1 MTIEEL
7 LGILD
12 ELAPRTEQLGW
23 DNSGLLIG
31 HRDREVRKIY
41 LAVDATEEVI
51 RHAREFGADVL
62 LTHHP
67 LIFTKL
73 SRVSD
78 EDFVGR
84 RVLELAEA
92 GIALIAMHTNFDIHG
107 MREAIDTKLGLHAT
121 GMVGDEAG
129 PGDALAG
136 SAGTCDA
143 LAGSAGTC
151 DALTGSTG
159 TCDALAG
166 SAGTCDASVGS
177 AGACGTSADSTGT
190 CGVEVLDDEDRI
202 GSIAELRKAVR
213 LDDYAKFV
221 RDAFGLEGVRVFGD
235 GTTSIRRVA
244 VCGGSGKSEI
254 ETAIRKGADLLVT
267 GDIDHH
273 SGLDALEQGLCI
285 IDAGHYGL
293 EHVFMDYMR
302 AYLKENAPGIASEM
316 EPMKEAFRIV

>member
-136 SAGTCDA
+136 SAGA
-143 LAGSAGTC
+143 
-151 DALTGSTG
+151 
-159 TCDALAG
+159 
-166 SAGTCDASVGS
+166 CDASVGS
-177 AGACGTSADSTGT
+177 AGA

>member
-31 HRDREVRKIY
+31 HRNREVRKIY

-121 GMVGDEAG
+121 GMVGDDAG
-129 PGDALAG
+129 PGDASVG
-136 SAGTCDA
+136 SAGAC
-143 LAGSAGTC
+143 GT
-151 DALTGSTG
+151 LTGSTG

-166 SAGTCDASVGS
+166 SAGA
-177 AGACGTSADSTGT
+177 

-316 EPMKEAFRIV
+316 EPLKEAFRIV

>member
-129 PGDALAG
+129 PGDAL
-136 SAGTCDA
+136 
-143 LAGSAGTC
+143 
-151 DALTGSTG
+151 TGSTG
-159 TCDALAG
+159 A
-166 SAGTCDASVGS
+166 CDASVGS
-177 AGACGTSADSTGT
+177 AGA

-316 EPMKEAFRIV
+316 EPLKEAFRIV

>member
-107 MREAIDTKLGLHAT
+107 MREANDTKLGLHAT
-121 GMVGDEAG
+121 GMAGDEAG

-136 SAGTCDA
+136 SAGA
-143 LAGSAGTC
+143 
-151 DALTGSTG
+151 
-159 TCDALAG
+159 
-166 SAGTCDASVGS
+166 CDASVGS
-177 AGACGTSADSTGT
+177 AGA

-316 EPMKEAFRIV
+316 EPLKEAFRIV

>member
-107 MREAIDTKLGLHAT
+107 MREAIDTKLELHAT

-143 LAGSAGTC
+143 
-151 DALTGSTG
+151 
-159 TCDALAG
+159 
-166 SAGTCDASVGS
+166 SVGS
-177 AGACGTSADSTGT
+177 AGA

-302 AYLKENAPGIASEM
+302 AYLKENAPGIVSEM

>member
-136 SAGTCDA
+136 SAGACGT
-143 LAGSAGTC
+143 LAGSA
-151 DALTGSTG
+151 
-159 TCDALAG
+159 
-166 SAGTCDASVGS
+166 
-177 AGACGTSADSTGT
+177 GT

>member
-136 SAGTCDA
+136 SAGA
-143 LAGSAGTC
+143 
-151 DALTGSTG
+151 
-159 TCDALAG
+159 
-166 SAGTCDASVGS
+166 CDASVGS
-177 AGACGTSADSTGT
+177 AGA

-302 AYLKENAPGIASEM
+302 AYLKEIAPGIASEM
-316 EPMKEAFRIV
+316 EPLKEAFRIV

>member
-143 LAGSAGTC
+143 LAGSAG
-151 DALTGSTG
+151 A
-159 TCDALAG
+159 
-166 SAGTCDASVGS
+166 
-177 AGACGTSADSTGT
+177 

>member
-136 SAGTCDA
+136 SAGTC
-143 LAGSAGTC
+143 
-151 DALTGSTG
+151 
-159 TCDALAG
+159 
-166 SAGTCDASVGS
+166 
-177 AGACGTSADSTGT
+177 
-190 CGVEVLDDEDRI
+190 GVEVLDDEDRI

>member
-107 MREAIDTKLGLHAT
+107 MREAIDTKLGLHTT
-121 GMVGDEAG
+121 GMVGDDAG
-129 PGDALAG
+129 PGDALAGSDGACGTSAG

-143 LAGSAGTC
+143 LAGSAGAC

-166 SAGTCDASVGS
+166 SA
-177 AGACGTSADSTGT
+177 GT

-316 EPMKEAFRIV
+316 EPLKEAFRIV

>member
-136 SAGTCDA
+136 ST
-143 LAGSAGTC
+143 
-151 DALTGSTG
+151 
-159 TCDALAG
+159 
-166 SAGTCDASVGS
+166 GTCDASVGS
-177 AGACGTSADSTGT
+177 AGA

-316 EPMKEAFRIV
+316 EPLKEAFRIV

>member
-107 MREAIDTKLGLHAT
+107 MREAIDTKLGLHTT
-121 GMVGDEAG
+121 GMVGDDAG
-129 PGDALAG
+129 PG
-136 SAGTCDA
+136 
-143 LAGSAGTC
+143 

-159 TCDALAG
+159 TCDA
-166 SAGTCDASVGS
+166 SVGS
-177 AGACGTSADSTGT
+177 TGA

-316 EPMKEAFRIV
+316 EPLKEAFRIV

>member
-107 MREAIDTKLGLHAT
+107 MREAIDTKLGLHTT
-121 GMVGDEAG
+121 GMVGDDAG
-129 PGDALAG
+129 PGDASADSAGTCDASAG
-136 SAGTCDA
+136 SAGTCGT
-143 LAGSAGTC
+143 LA
-151 DALTGSTG
+151 GSTG
-159 TCDALAG
+159 TCGALAG

-177 AGACGTSADSTGT
+177 AGTCDALAGSAGA

-316 EPMKEAFRIV
+316 EPLKEAFRIV

>member
-107 MREAIDTKLGLHAT
+107 MREAIDTKLGLHTT
-121 GMVGDEAG
+121 GMVGDDAG

-136 SAGTCDA
+136 SAGA
-143 LAGSAGTC
+143 
-151 DALTGSTG
+151 
-159 TCDALAG
+159 
-166 SAGTCDASVGS
+166 CDASVGS
-177 AGACGTSADSTGT
+177 AGA

>member
-1 MTIEEL
+1 
-7 LGILD
+7 
-12 ELAPRTEQLGW
+12 
-23 DNSGLLIG
+23 
-31 HRDREVRKIY
+31 
-41 LAVDATEEVI
+41 
-51 RHAREFGADVL
+51 
-62 LTHHP
+62 
-67 LIFTKL
+67 
-73 SRVSD
+73 
-78 EDFVGR
+78 
-84 RVLELAEA
+84 
-92 GIALIAMHTNFDIHG
+92 
-107 MREAIDTKLGLHAT
+107 
-121 GMVGDEAG
+121 MVGDDAG
-129 PGDALAG
+129 PGDALTGSDGACGTSAG

-143 LAGSAGTC
+143 LAGSA
-151 DALTGSTG
+151 
-159 TCDALAG
+159 
-166 SAGTCDASVGS
+166 
-177 AGACGTSADSTGT
+177 GT

-316 EPMKEAFRIV
+316 EPLKEAFRIV

>member
-121 GMVGDEAG
+121 GMDGDEAG
-129 PGDALAG
+129 PGDAVAG
-136 SAGTCDA
+136 GAGPCGASA
-143 LAGSAGTC
+143 
-151 DALTGSTG
+151 
-159 TCDALAG
+159 
-166 SAGTCDASVGS
+166 GS
-177 AGACGTSADSTGT
+177 AGACSI
-190 CGVEVLDDEDRI
+190 EVLDDEDRI

-221 RDAFGLEGVRVFGD
+221 RDAFGLEGVKVFGA
-235 GTTSIRRVA
+235 GTTSIRRVT

-316 EPMKEAFRIV
+316 EPLKEAFRIV

>member
-136 SAGTCDA
+136 SAGAC
-143 LAGSAGTC
+143 GT
-151 DALTGSTG
+151 LTGSTG
-159 TCDALAG
+159 TCNI
-166 SAGTCDASVGS
+166 
-177 AGACGTSADSTGT
+177 
-190 CGVEVLDDEDRI
+190 EVLDDEDRI

>member
-143 LAGSAGTC
+143 
-151 DALTGSTG
+151 
-159 TCDALAG
+159 
-166 SAGTCDASVGS
+166 SVGS
-177 AGACGTSADSTGT
+177 AGACGVG
-190 CGVEVLDDEDRI
+190 VLDDEDRI

-316 EPMKEAFRIV
+316 EPLKEAFRIV

>member
-107 MREAIDTKLGLHAT
+107 MREAIDTKLGLHTT

-151 DALTGSTG
+151 SI
-159 TCDALAG
+159 
-166 SAGTCDASVGS
+166 
-177 AGACGTSADSTGT
+177 
-190 CGVEVLDDEDRI
+190 EVLDDEDRI

>member
-121 GMVGDEAG
+121 GMVGDDAG

-143 LAGSAGTC
+143 LAGSA
-151 DALTGSTG
+151 
-159 TCDALAG
+159 
-166 SAGTCDASVGS
+166 
-177 AGACGTSADSTGT
+177 GT

-316 EPMKEAFRIV
+316 EPLKEAFRIV

>member
-107 MREAIDTKLGLHAT
+107 MREAIDTKLGLHTT
-121 GMVGDEAG
+121 GMVGDDAG
-129 PGDALAG
+129 PGDAL
-136 SAGTCDA
+136 
-143 LAGSAGTC
+143 
-151 DALTGSTG
+151 
-159 TCDALAG
+159 
-166 SAGTCDASVGS
+166 
-177 AGACGTSADSTGT
+177 

-316 EPMKEAFRIV
+316 EPLKEAFRIV

>member
-107 MREAIDTKLGLHAT
+107 MREAIDTKLGLHTT

-129 PGDALAG
+129 PDDALAG

-143 LAGSAGTC
+143 LAGSA
-151 DALTGSTG
+151 
-159 TCDALAG
+159 
-166 SAGTCDASVGS
+166 
-177 AGACGTSADSTGT
+177 GT

-316 EPMKEAFRIV
+316 EPLKEAFRIV

>member
-143 LAGSAGTC
+143 
-151 DALTGSTG
+151 
-159 TCDALAG
+159 
-166 SAGTCDASVGS
+166 SVGS
-177 AGACGTSADSTGT
+177 AGA

-302 AYLKENAPGIASEM
+302 AYLKENAPGIVSEM

>member
-107 MREAIDTKLGLHAT
+107 MREAIDTKLGLHTT
-121 GMVGDEAG
+121 GMVGDDAG
-129 PGDALAG
+129 PGDA
-136 SAGTCDA
+136 SAD
-143 LAGSAGTC
+143 
-151 DALTGSTG
+151 
-159 TCDALAG
+159 
-166 SAGTCDASVGS
+166 SAGTCDASAGS
-177 AGACGTSADSTGT
+177 AGT

-316 EPMKEAFRIV
+316 EPLKEAFRIV

>member
-92 GIALIAMHTNFDIHG
+92 GIGLIAMHTNFDIHG

-136 SAGTCDA
+136 SAGA
-143 LAGSAGTC
+143 
-151 DALTGSTG
+151 
-159 TCDALAG
+159 
-166 SAGTCDASVGS
+166 CDASVGS
-177 AGACGTSADSTGT
+177 AGA

-316 EPMKEAFRIV
+316 EPLKEAFRIV

>member
-107 MREAIDTKLGLHAT
+107 MREAIDTKLG
-121 GMVGDEAG
+121 
-129 PGDALAG
+129 
-136 SAGTCDA
+136 
-143 LAGSAGTC
+143 
-151 DALTGSTG
+151 
-159 TCDALAG
+159 
-166 SAGTCDASVGS
+166 
-177 AGACGTSADSTGT
+177 
-190 CGVEVLDDEDRI
+190 
-202 GSIAELRKAVR
+202 
-213 LDDYAKFV
+213 
-221 RDAFGLEGVRVFGD
+221 
-235 GTTSIRRVA
+235 
-244 VCGGSGKSEI
+244 
-254 ETAIRKGADLLVT
+254 
-267 GDIDHH
+267 
-273 SGLDALEQGLCI
+273 
-285 IDAGHYGL
+285 
-293 EHVFMDYMR
+293 
-302 AYLKENAPGIASEM
+302 
-316 EPMKEAFRIV
+316 

>member
-107 MREAIDTKLGLHAT
+107 MREAIDTKLGLHTT
-121 GMVGDEAG
+121 GMVGDESG
-129 PGDALAG
+129 PG
-136 SAGTCDA
+136 
-143 LAGSAGTC
+143 
-151 DALTGSTG
+151 
-159 TCDALAG
+159 DALAG

-177 AGACGTSADSTGT
+177 AGA

-316 EPMKEAFRIV
+316 EPLKEAFRIV

>member
-107 MREAIDTKLGLHAT
+107 MREAIDTKLGLHTT

-143 LAGSAGTC
+143 SV
-151 DALTGSTG
+151 GSTG
-159 TCDALAG
+159 A
-166 SAGTCDASVGS
+166 
-177 AGACGTSADSTGT
+177 

-316 EPMKEAFRIV
+316 EPLKEAFRIV

>member
-107 MREAIDTKLGLHAT
+107 MREAIDTKLGLHTT

-136 SAGTCDA
+136 SAGA
-143 LAGSAGTC
+143 
-151 DALTGSTG
+151 
-159 TCDALAG
+159 
-166 SAGTCDASVGS
+166 CDASVGS
-177 AGACGTSADSTGT
+177 AGA

-316 EPMKEAFRIV
+316 EPLKEAFRIV

>member
-1 MTIEEL
+1 
-7 LGILD
+7 
-12 ELAPRTEQLGW
+12 
-23 DNSGLLIG
+23 
-31 HRDREVRKIY
+31 
-41 LAVDATEEVI
+41 
-51 RHAREFGADVL
+51 
-62 LTHHP
+62 
-67 LIFTKL
+67 
-73 SRVSD
+73 
-78 EDFVGR
+78 
-84 RVLELAEA
+84 
-92 GIALIAMHTNFDIHG
+92 

-151 DALTGSTG
+151 DAL
-159 TCDALAG
+159 AG
-166 SAGTCDASVGS
+166 SA
-177 AGACGTSADSTGT
+177 GT

>member
-151 DALTGSTG
+151 
-159 TCDALAG
+159 
-166 SAGTCDASVGS
+166 
-177 AGACGTSADSTGT
+177 
-190 CGVEVLDDEDRI
+190 GVEVLDDEDRI

-213 LDDYAKFV
+213 LDDYAEFV

>member
-121 GMVGDEAG
+121 GM
-129 PGDALAG
+129 AG

-143 LAGSAGTC
+143 LAGSAG
-151 DALTGSTG
+151 A
-159 TCDALAG
+159 
-166 SAGTCDASVGS
+166 CDASVGS
-177 AGACGTSADSTGT
+177 AGA

-316 EPMKEAFRIV
+316 EPLKEAFRIV

>member
-151 DALTGSTG
+151 
-159 TCDALAG
+159 
-166 SAGTCDASVGS
+166 
-177 AGACGTSADSTGT
+177 
-190 CGVEVLDDEDRI
+190 GVEVLDDEDRI

-293 EHVFMDYMR
+293 EHVCMDYMR

-316 EPMKEAFRIV
+316 EPLKEAFRIV

>member
-121 GMVGDEAG
+121 GMVGDDAG
-129 PGDALAG
+129 PGDASVG
-136 SAGTCDA
+136 SAGAC
-143 LAGSAGTC
+143 GT
-151 DALTGSTG
+151 LTGST
-159 TCDALAG
+159 
-166 SAGTCDASVGS
+166 GTCDASVGS
-177 AGACGTSADSTGT
+177 AGA

-316 EPMKEAFRIV
+316 EPLKEAFRIV

>member
-151 DALTGSTG
+151 
-159 TCDALAG
+159 
-166 SAGTCDASVGS
+166 
-177 AGACGTSADSTGT
+177 
-190 CGVEVLDDEDRI
+190 GVEVLDDEDRI

-316 EPMKEAFRIV
+316 EPLKEAFRIV

>member
-143 LAGSAGTC
+143 
-151 DALTGSTG
+151 
-159 TCDALAG
+159 
-166 SAGTCDASVGS
+166 SVGS
-177 AGACGTSADSTGT
+177 AGA

-316 EPMKEAFRIV
+316 EPLKEAFRIV

>member
-143 LAGSAGTC
+143 SV
-151 DALTGSTG
+151 GSTG
-159 TCDALAG
+159 A
-166 SAGTCDASVGS
+166 
-177 AGACGTSADSTGT
+177 

-316 EPMKEAFRIV
+316 EPLKEAFRIV

>member
-107 MREAIDTKLGLHAT
+107 MREAIDTKLGLHTT
-121 GMVGDEAG
+121 GMVGDDAG
-129 PGDALAG
+129 PGG
-136 SAGTCDA
+136 
-143 LAGSAGTC
+143 
-151 DALTGSTG
+151 
-159 TCDALAG
+159 
-166 SAGTCDASVGS
+166 ASVGS
-177 AGACGTSADSTGT
+177 AGT

-316 EPMKEAFRIV
+316 EPLKEAFRIV

>member
-136 SAGTCDA
+136 SAGACGT
-143 LAGSAGTC
+143 LAGS
-151 DALTGSTG
+151 TG
-159 TCDALAG
+159 A
-166 SAGTCDASVGS
+166 
-177 AGACGTSADSTGT
+177 

-316 EPMKEAFRIV
+316 EPLKEAFRIV